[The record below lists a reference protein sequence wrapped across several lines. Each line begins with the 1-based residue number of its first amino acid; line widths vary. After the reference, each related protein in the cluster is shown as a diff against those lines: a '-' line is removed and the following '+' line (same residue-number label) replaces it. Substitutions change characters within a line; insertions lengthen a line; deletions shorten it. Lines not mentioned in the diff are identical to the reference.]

1 MWRGLQ
7 RGINFYWRIV
17 VIMDPYYT
25 YGLASNARTG
35 SFPPSM
41 YGPGVAAAANEL
53 NAMEN
58 RRAGIVPR
66 APRKLYNGRRP
77 RISSEYA
84 RLINERRGNFPYE
97 RISNNPYAWAN
108 GPPMLRGTVAGTPER
123 GFNPNGAY
131 NGPAVPFSGFGG
143 RGRSRRRRRAT
154 KKQTRKQQRR
164 V

>member
-1 MWRGLQ
+1 
-7 RGINFYWRIV
+7 
-17 VIMDPYYT
+17 MDPYYT

-53 NAMEN
+53 NEITR
-58 RRAGIVPR
+58 RRAGMAPR
-66 APRKLYNGRRP
+66 APRKQRATRSRLPAG
-77 RISSEYA
+77 YA
-84 RLINERRGNFPYE
+84 SAIDAGSGNFPYE

-143 RGRSRRRRRAT
+143 RRTRRRRAT
-154 KKQTRKQQRR
+154 KKRTRKQKRR